1 LVAGLCLGHWKGSQ
15 KSPPVS
21 IDALKPPLMF
31 RYFQAADLPLT
42 LLISLKSLIWGGG
55 DFIDIRQ
62 TNLLEPVHSADEW
75 TGATGDLQGE

>member
-1 LVAGLCLGHWKGSQ
+1 
-15 KSPPVS
+15 
-21 IDALKPPLMF
+21 MF